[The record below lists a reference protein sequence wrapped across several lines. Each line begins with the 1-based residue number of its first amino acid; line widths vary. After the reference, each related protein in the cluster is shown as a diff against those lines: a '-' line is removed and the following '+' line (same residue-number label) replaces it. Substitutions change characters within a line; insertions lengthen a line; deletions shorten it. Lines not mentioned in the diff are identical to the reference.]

1 MQTSVKGFVRGDLLW
16 NPRFLARPLLPLLK
30 NAGSLD
36 LFFVRCGT
44 GLPGCVVLFRNE
56 PFAGALFW
64 G

>member
-1 MQTSVKGFVRGDLLW
+1 MRGDLLW